1 MAITPINKNFKNK
14 GKDVKYLSKEFTDFR
29 NNLIEFTK
37 TYFPKTYS
45 DFNETSPGMLFMEMS
60 SYIGDVLSYYV
71 DDTYKENLMRYAQD
85 DQSIIALAQFLGYK
99 PKVSS
104 PATTTLSVY
113 QIIPSTTVGG
123 SIVPDERF
131 YLRIRSGMSIE
142 SSSGVE
148 FRTTDVVDFSDP
160 YKRETVIYDTDPIT
174 GDVVFFLVK
183 KYVDAI
189 SANLKTKKINFG
201 EYKPFQYIDIEDTDV
216 IQIYDVR
223 DENGNKYYEVPY
235 LGQEMVFVDYPNTEQ
250 NDPELSQFRETVP
263 YMLRTIRTPRRFVA
277 RVNPDRTTTIQFGV
291 GDPSANDEIL
301 VPNFKNVGLGLPNS
315 ISRLG
320 ESYDPT
326 NYLKLKTYGT
336 SPSNT
341 EITVRY
347 YTGGGISSNT
357 SVNSINRVT
366 GVQYEDDLNSF
377 DGNELN
383 MYQTIKNSIV
393 VDNEVNAVGGRG
405 PETLEEIREN
415 AMANF
420 GAQNRAVTSKDYQI
434 RALSLPPKYGG
445 IAKAYAIS
453 DGNLDNNSPSSILA
467 SPNSLQE
474 FTDLVMRF
482 INLPDESE
490 PNAQTVKQDI
500 ENFLIG
506 KTSNVNEI
514 NNPFA
519 INLYLLGYDGSGNL
533 INLNKAIKQNLKTYM
548 SEYRLLTD
556 GINILDGFI
565 INIGV
570 EFEITVFES
579 YNKTD
584 VVTTCIRELTQYFS
598 IDNWS
603 FNNTIN
609 LSEIELLIGNIEGVS
624 SVPMVKLTNKCGGQ
638 YSPNSYN
645 IEAATR
651 GKIVYP
657 SLDPSVF
664 EVKFPNSDIKGR
676 AR

>member
-14 GKDVKYLSKEFTDFR
+14 GKDVKYLTKEFQDFR

-45 DFNETSPGMLFMEMS
+45 DFNETSPGMLFIEMS

-71 DDTYKENLMRYAQD
+71 DDTYKESLMRYAQD
-85 DQSIIALAQFLGYK
+85 EQSVIALAQFLGYK
-99 PKVSS
+99 PKVTS
-104 PATTTLSVY
+104 PSTTILSVY
-113 QIIPSTTVGG
+113 QVVPSISDG
-123 SIVPDERF
+123 STMIPDERF
-131 YLRIRSGMSIE
+131 YLRIKGGMSVE
-142 SSSGVE
+142 STTGIE
-148 FRTTDVVDFSDP
+148 FRTTDTVDFSDP
-160 YKRETVIYDTDPIT
+160 FEREIVEYQRNSIT
-174 GDVVFFLVK
+174 GDVEFFLVK
-183 KYVDAI
+183 KYVNAI
-189 SANLKTKKINFG
+189 SATLKTKQVSFG
-201 EYKPFQYIDIEDTDV
+201 DYRPFQFVDIDDTDV

-223 DENGNKYYEVPY
+223 DSNGNKYYEVPY
-235 LGQEMVFVDYPNTEQ
+235 LGQEMVFIDYPNTEQ
-250 NDPELSQFRETVP
+250 NEPELSQFRETVP
-263 YMLRTIRTPRRFVA
+263 YMLKTIRTPRRFVVK
-277 RVNPDRTTTIQFGV
+277 VNPDRTTTVQFGV

-326 NYLKLKTYGT
+326 NYLKTKTYGT

-341 EITVRY
+341 TITIQY
-347 YTGGGISSNT
+347 YTGGGIESNT
-357 SVNSINRVT
+357 SAGTINRIT
-366 GVQYEDDLNSF
+366 GVQYEDDLQSF
-377 DGNELN
+377 DSNDLAA
-383 MYQTIKNSIV
+383 YQEIKRSLV
-393 VDNEVNAVGGRG
+393 VDNEVNAVGGKG
-405 PETLEEIREN
+405 TETLNEIREN
-415 AMANF
+415 ALANF
-420 GAQNRAVTSKDYQI
+420 GSQNRAVTSKDYQV

-474 FTDLVMRF
+474 FTDLVMGF
-482 INLPDESE
+482 VNLPDDIEPTES
-490 PNAQTVKQDI
+490 TVKSDI
-500 ENFLIG
+500 QNFLIG

-519 INLYLLGYDGSGNL
+519 VNLYLLGYNGNGNL
-533 INLNKAIKQNLKTYM
+533 INLNKAVKQNLKTYLN
-548 SEYRLLTD
+548 EYRILTD
-556 GINILDGFI
+556 GVNILDGFI
-565 INIGV
+565 INIGI

-584 VVTTCIRELTQYFS
+584 VVARCIRELTDYFS
-598 IDNWS
+598 IDNWT

-609 LSEIELLIGNIEGVS
+609 ISEIELLIGNIEGVS
-624 SVPMVKLTNKCGGQ
+624 SVPMVKVVNKCGGQ

-651 GKIVYP
+651 GKIIYP

-664 EVKFPNSDIKGR
+664 EVKFPNADIKGR

>member
-1 MAITPINKNFKNK
+1 MAITSINKNFKNK
-14 GKDVKYLSKEFTDFR
+14 GKDVKYLSKDFQDFR
-29 NNLIEFTK
+29 GNLIEFTK

-45 DFNETSPGMLFMEMS
+45 DFNETSPGMLFVEMS

-85 DQSIIALAQFLGYK
+85 EQSVIALAQFLGYK
-99 PKVSS
+99 PKVTS
-104 PATTTLSVY
+104 PSTTTLSVY
-113 QIIPSTTVGG
+113 QVVRSISDGSTM
-123 SIVPDERF
+123 IPDEKF
-131 YLRIRSGMSIE
+131 YLRIKSGMAVE
-142 SSSGVE
+142 SNSGVE

-160 YKRETVIYDTDPIT
+160 FEREIVEYQRNTDS
-174 GDVVFFLVK
+174 GDVEMYLVK
-183 KYVDAI
+183 KHVNAI
-189 SANLKTKKINFG
+189 SANLKTKQVTFG
-201 EYKPFQYIDIEDTDV
+201 DYKPFQYVDIDDTDV

-223 DENGNKYYEVPY
+223 DSNGNKYYEVPY

-263 YMLRTIRTPRRFVA
+263 YMLKTIRTPRRFVA
-277 RVNPDRTTTIQFGV
+277 RVNPNRTTTVQFGV
-291 GDPSANDEIL
+291 GDPDANDEML

-326 NYLKLKTYGT
+326 NYLKTKTYGT

-341 EITVRY
+341 TITIRY
-347 YTGGGISSNT
+347 YTGGGIGSNT
-357 SVNSINRVT
+357 PVGTINRVT
-366 GVQYEDDLNSF
+366 GVEYEDDIQSF
-377 DGNELN
+377 DPIDLAA
-383 MYQTIKNSIV
+383 YQAIKNSLV
-393 VDNEVNAVGGRG
+393 VDNEVNAVGGKG
-405 PETLEEIREN
+405 PETLNEIREN
-415 AMANF
+415 SLANF

-445 IAKAYAIS
+445 IAKAYAS
-453 DGNLDNNSPSSILA
+453 ADGNLDNNSPSSILA
-467 SPNSLQE
+467 STNALQE
-474 FTDLVMRF
+474 FTDLVMGF
-482 INLPDESE
+482 VNLPDELE
-490 PNAQTVKQDI
+490 PNESTVKSDI
-500 ENFLIG
+500 QNFLIG

-519 INLYLLGYDGSGNL
+519 VNLYLLGYDGNANL
-533 INLNKAIKQNLKTYM
+533 INLNKAIKQNLKTYLN
-548 SEYRLLTD
+548 EYRILTD
-556 GINILDGFI
+556 GVNILDGFI

-584 VVTTCIRELTQYFS
+584 VVTTCIRELGGYFS

-609 LSEIELLIGNIEGVS
+609 ISEIELLIGNIEGVS
-624 SVPMVKLTNKCGGQ
+624 SVPMVKIVNKCGGQ

-645 IEAATR
+645 IDAATR

-676 AR
+676 TR